1 MVKVSNKMLALVIFQ
16 LMSSVVGLVIVVI
29 FCGRLKI
36 FVFSIEFNISVVSV
50 FSFSF
55 FFIDIQ

>member
-1 MVKVSNKMLALVIFQ
+1 MVKVSNKMLVLVIFQ